1 MLKQDRVAFFNADAL
16 TETSYMADRGIGGIG
31 NADMAIKIIL
41 KKTMSTSYLKKL
53 FINFSKIKKQK
64 NKIKNEKTHKFNSC
78 CRT

>member
-1 MLKQDRVAFFNADAL
+1 MAYGD
-16 TETSYMADRGIGGIG
+16 TE